1 MVGNDLMTDAS
12 GEIRNARAA
21 YFLTAFPL
29 TSWYSQLGEI
39 QSRMA
44 VSNGTWGLL
53 LVVSPF
59 VMFCSTR
66 LYVVAVPRRLAHT
79 ALRASV
85 TAMAVDVLCL
95 GLVRSLWELVFCLI
109 LLGLFNG
116 VLQTE
121 INVRAHS
128 VEKLSRR
135 AIFTSCHGWYSVGI
149 LTAGLVAFGLAWAHW
164 PPLVQ
169 FALAAGVGVVGQ
181 CVFRLRPLPV
191 LAAAGR
197 ESAGAN
203 ADPDDGTGGAF
214 KLPMA
219 VLVVLA
225 FVLLEIDSSIN
236 TWHTTFA
243 ESGLRLSGYG
253 GAIYAVYAVG
263 SLIIRFCGDAI
274 RERCGALTMFLVMGP
289 ISASCLFAAV
299 LSRQMVVVLAA
310 FFFWGLALGMAYPD
324 VLKLGARAG
333 SREAAGRMAKIVTAG
348 TLGVLLSNPIMGAIS
363 QWSSVNTAFGFL
375 ATLTLGVSG
384 WTGLLRYRSSRP
396 CRVPKRRISRFGG
409 RPGAMPP

>member
-1 MVGNDLMTDAS
+1 MVGNDLLIDVS
-12 GEIRNARAA
+12 GEIRNVRAA

-59 VMFCSTR
+59 VLFCSTR
-66 LYVVAVPRRLAHT
+66 LYVGAVPRRLSHT

-85 TAMAVDVLCL
+85 TAMAVDVFCL
-95 GLVRSLWELVFCLI
+95 GLVRSLWELVLCLI

-128 VEKLSRR
+128 VEELSRR

-149 LTAGLVAFGLAWAHW
+149 LAAGLVAFGLAWAHW

-169 FALAAGVGVVGQ
+169 FALAAAVGVTGQ

-191 LAAAGR
+191 LAASGR
-197 ESAGAN
+197 ESAGAS
-203 ADPDDGTGGAF
+203 DDQDDGAGGAF

-219 VLVVLA
+219 VLVVLG

-236 TWHTTFA
+236 AWHTTFA
-243 ESGLRLSGYG
+243 VSGLRLRGYG
-253 GAIYAVYAVG
+253 GAVYAAYAAG
-263 SLIIRFCGDAI
+263 SLIIRFMGDAI
-274 RERCGALTMFLVMGP
+274 RERCGALTLFLVMGP
-289 ISASCLFAAV
+289 VSASCLFAAM
-299 LSRQMVVVLAA
+299 LSRQTAVVLAA

-333 SREAAGRMAKIVTAG
+333 SREAAERMARIVTAG

-375 ATLTLGVSG
+375 AALTLGICG
-384 WTGLLRYRSSRP
+384 WTGLLRYRR
-396 CRVPKRRISRFGG
+396 
-409 RPGAMPP
+409 